1 METHWDN
8 FTEQEILCL
17 AQVFVNVEFL
27 GCKYPVDTMTQV
39 AQLASTV
46 LEIQKY
52 RAVRRSR
59 LKRTF
64 VGAQDAVQA
73 KLQKSDAPR
82 RLENEPRSSEN
93 FTKDEKK
100 TGFKADLG
108 DWSEKERADIN
119 LMMEVNSSSWPII
132 RFNESQKSDNLR
144 GLLKDIIY
152 FEVPNDYHNG
162 SLNKTVSVMQKA
174 GKLEMKFNADEKK
187 YFYIFNSQIVGEG
200 ASESKKIAKKLA
212 DDDLVATLKANCYT
226 IKNKVEFY
234 SPEDVIQPKNQKTE
248 APTSTNK
255 LQEDN
260 VGFKMLKLLGWSGGS
275 LGSKNNGIVD
285 PVNLEIKIGRKGLG
299 ADNNEKFDEKYIRN
313 LLKNFKNNQVEYDLV
328 FSHEFSK
335 DERAQIHQ

>member
-27 GCKYPVDTMTQV
+27 GCKYPAETMTQV

-46 LEIQKY
+46 TEIQRY
-52 RAVRRSR
+52 RAVRRNR

-82 RLENEPRSSEN
+82 RLENAPRASEN
-93 FTKDEKK
+93 WTKDEKK
-100 TGFKADLG
+100 AGFKVDLV
-108 DWSEKERADIN
+108 DWTEKERSDID
-119 LMMEVNSSSWPII
+119 LMIAVNSSNGPII
-132 RFNESQKSDNLR
+132 RFSESQKSDNLSS
-144 GLLKDIIY
+144 LLKDIIY
-152 FEVPNDYHNG
+152 FEVPGVDLNG

-174 GKLEMKFNADEKK
+174 GKLEMKYDADERK

-200 ASESKKIAKKLA
+200 AGESKKIAKKLA

-234 SPEDVIQPKNQKTE
+234 SPEDVIKPKNQSTE
-248 APTSTNK
+248 AQASTNK

-275 LGSKNNGIVD
+275 LGTKNNGIVD

-299 ADNNEKFDEKYIRN
+299 ADDNEKFDEKYIRN

-328 FSHEFSK
+328 FSHEFTK
-335 DERAQIHQ
+335 EERAQIHQ